1 MNRYLLSSF
10 QERVILI
17 YLDLLSFTFFKKW
30 MSSRLSRFAP
40 GKTKIP
46 PFRWQE
52 AHKQFMYPASFISG
66 HRDSYSLKSCCP
78 LVTKSSLLRLLRR
91 EHGGMWD
98 LGLSQL
104 QSNKKCRP
112 KCSCPPWHFPA
123 RLWLAVP
130 VAPLSDWLREADGG
144 GGWWALRG
152 VQTVRAVSQFMQILW
167 WGEWGPAL
175 DPNTETERPS
185 QAPHTQTEARL
196 GLRWGESGESLLLEI
211 VRAGVERCRLL
222 VIQEK
227 IFSSRSP
234 VKFGNYFKDQLQI
247 WNKWWVSSFVIH

>member
-1 MNRYLLSSF
+1 
-10 QERVILI
+10 
-17 YLDLLSFTFFKKW
+17 
-30 MSSRLSRFAP
+30 MSSRLFRLAA

-66 HRDSYSLKSCCP
+66 HRDSYSLMSCCP
-78 LVTKSSLLRLLRR
+78 QST
-91 EHGGMWD
+91 GY
-98 LGLSQL
+98 
-104 QSNKKCRP
+104 QSNLSCDCWDEFTEVCGTWGSVSCSQTKNVVQ

-130 VAPLSDWLREADGG
+130 VAPLSDWWIEADGG

-175 DPNTETERPS
+175 DPDTETERPS
-185 QAPHTQTEARL
+185 TAPHSQTEARL
-196 GLRWGESGESLLLEI
+196 GLRWEESL
-211 VRAGVERCRLL
+211 ERVYCWR
-222 VIQEK
+222 
-227 IFSSRSP
+227 
-234 VKFGNYFKDQLQI
+234 
-247 WNKWWVSSFVIH
+247 